1 MRLLTSGFLLLA
13 MVLATGA
20 TTWQASA
27 QESTPEPSGTGT
39 IEVHARMCDEVPA
52 DWFEECHESVSPDT
66 FIAAVNADT
75 GASVE
80 GTTDASGNV
89 VLEVEAGTWTIS
101 GPPGDA
107 LQDWFVYC
115 STSDAPGDDIGH
127 PVAVEAGAN
136 VVCDFF
142 FVPADLS
149 GQVDVVANV
158 NLCVAPGCTELPD
171 AIEPADGVSV
181 ELSDVNTGE
190 ALGECSSAD
199 GRCVI
204 EDVPAVPSVSVMVDP
219 NTMPDGYMLD
229 PNPSNYEIA
238 PEAPELW
245 ILLYP
250 IEGFPPESTP
260 ETGEPIPPLPFA
272 IELPASI
279 YTGTCADLEA
289 SSSAQPLNDL
299 RMVDGEH
306 LGSPDAL
313 VAVSGYTPMQMT
325 VDEFLDGE
333 YAIAVLDEGQ
343 EVIACGD
350 VGGVKDEDGA
360 LSIGLAPVDDSGAA
374 GVVYIAPRGE
384 GQSGISAFLVP
395 EGLVPTPEVTPEIGP
410 DSTPAA

>member
-1 MRLLTSGFLLLA
+1 MRFLKSGFALLA
-13 MVLATGA
+13 LMLAVTGA

-27 QESTPEPSGTGT
+27 QESTPESSGAGT
-39 IEVHARMCDEVPA
+39 IEVHARLCDEVPA
-52 DWFEECHESVSPDT
+52 DWFEECHESASPDT
-66 FIAAVNADT
+66 FIVAVNEETSMA
-75 GASVE
+75 VE
-80 GTTDASGNV
+80 GTTDANGNV
-89 VLEVEAGTWTIS
+89 VLEVEPGTWTIS
-101 GPPGDA
+101 GPPADT

-127 PVAVEAGAN
+127 PVTVGAGAN

-158 NLCVAPGCTELPD
+158 NLCIAPGCTELPE

-190 ALGECSSAD
+190 ALGECSSA
-199 GRCVI
+199 GGQCVI

-229 PNPSNYEIA
+229 PNPANYEIA

-250 IEGFPPESTP
+250 IEGFPPEGTP
-260 ETGEPIPPLPFA
+260 EAPEVPDLPLA
-272 IELPASI
+272 MELPASV
-279 YTGTCADLEA
+279 YTGTCADLEMA
-289 SSSAQPLNDL
+289 TSAEPLNDL
-299 RMVDGEH
+299 TMVDAEH
-306 LGSPDAL
+306 GGSADAL
-313 VAVSGYTPMQMT
+313 VAASGYTRMPMT
-325 VDEFLDGE
+325 VDEFMAGE

-350 VGGVKDEDGA
+350 VGGVIDEAGA
-360 LSIGLAPVDDSGAA
+360 VAIGLAPVDDSGAA
-374 GVVYIAPRGE
+374 GIAYIAPRGE
-384 GQSGISAFLVP
+384 GETGISVFLVP
-395 EGLVPTPEVTPEIGP
+395 EGLIPTVVPEIGP
-410 DSTPAA
+410 ESTPTT